1 MPETAI
7 AREKIREYIKN
18 SDTLTQ
24 TAIATY
30 FNMNRQNLQDMLNG
44 KDKGV
49 KAHHI
54 LTAIIKMYGIK

>member
-1 MPETAI
+1 MAEIEI

-18 SDTLTQ
+18 HDRLTQ
-24 TAIATY
+24 RAVATY
-30 FNMNRQNLQDMLNG
+30 FNIKPQNLQDMLNG

-49 KAHHI
+49 RAHHI

>member
-1 MPETAI
+1 MPETAV

-18 SDTLTQ
+18 HDTLTQ
-24 TAIATY
+24 SAVATY
-30 FNMNRQNLQDMLNG
+30 FNINRQNLQDMLNG

-49 KAHHI
+49 KAHHT